1 MTVSVSGEFDDAAA
15 YALRDI
21 LSDPATHVPTILA
34 DHPGVNGRRIS
45 VLREAHDYIIGRKL
59 GASATRSPG
68 DAARLIGRLAGVD
81 QALASTLYWHSV
93 LAPFLASIPSSR
105 ARNAVLGNVKR
116 GHLLTWASA
125 VPLAVGERSRRHQT
139 GRQGRCPHRSGHIS
153 GSLRRDSAVGESIR
167 GAGHRT
173 DVPRG
178 GLDTRGCRRTMV
190 SATGWGEPA
199 RRRCDPAERRPA
211 RPRPVAGRR
220 TEMTSAHP
228 VGWALDQ
235 GGVRMLPRAGPR
247 PPTRPAHPRRS
258 TAGYAIPWR
267 YWGRAAVR
275 IGPRH

>member
-45 VLREAHDYIIGRKL
+45 ALREAHDYIIGRKL

-125 VPLAVGERSRRHQT
+125 VPSWT
-139 GRQGRCPHRSGHIS
+139 WRSGSAPDATRPVGKADALIEADTYPGLYDAILLWES
-153 GSLRRDSAVGESIR
+153 RSAVLVI
-167 GAGHRT
+167 
-173 DVPRG
+173 VPTYRAA
-178 GLDTRGCRRTMV
+178 D
-190 SATGWGEPA
+190 WIPA
-199 RRRCDPAERRPA
+199 DA
-211 RPRPVAGRR
+211 AGRWSVR
-220 TEMTSAHP
+220 LDGASLHADDVIPLSA
-228 VGWALDQ
+228 D
-235 GGVRMLPRAGPR
+235 PRALALWPGD
-247 PPTRPAHPRRS
+247 AQK
-258 TAGYAIPWR
+258 
-267 YWGRAAVR
+267 
-275 IGPRH
+275 